1 MLSRIVT
8 LTYNATHAHWTHL
21 QSMTSSYTCLGT
33 TRRLGRILRAPP
45 SGRVELETR
54 HRPRL
59 AGRRKKPGQLV
70 RPLRGP
76 FAHGTRPLLD
86 EPEHQLPQ
94 SPRDGVLR
102 PNFCGARPG
111 ELQIRVGEGRFQANT
126 IQFLSV
132 IQTTPSALERA
143 QPTPLRPIV
152 GETIAVLNAGEPILR
167 RLHLAEL
174 VKNNSTP

>member
-1 MLSRIVT
+1 
-8 LTYNATHAHWTHL
+8 
-21 QSMTSSYTCLGT
+21 MTSSYTCLGT

-111 ELQIRVGEGRFQANT
+111 ELQIRVGETRFQANT

-143 QPTPLRPIV
+143 QPTPLQPIV
-152 GETIAVLNAGEPILR
+152 GETRAVLNAGEPSVRALY
-167 RLHLAEL
+167 LAEL
-174 VKNNSTP
+174 VTNSSTP